1 MEQTADPADVDA
13 IPDHV
18 PPELVGSFTLR
29 DTMGPDAHRAVA
41 ALHQG
46 PPIFYTPKFHIPR
59 QPGGAWVPI
68 KAKDIRAVLLDA
80 ETFGSKGTSKF
91 SEVLGEDWDLIP
103 LETDPPAHSKYRKLV
118 APIFGPSRINKLE
131 EKVRARAIRMIEKF
145 AGQDSVEFTEVF
157 TKPFPA
163 GIFLDMFGLPEENAP
178 TFVKWANTIITSSDR
193 EALVSTLRLVVQ
205 FLKDRIE
212 ERRREPVDDL
222 ISLAVTAQVDGESL
236 NPNEVLGL
244 CTLLFNAGLDTVGS
258 SLGLHFKHLAEHP
271 EDQQLLRDNPELIP
285 NAVDEMFRAYGVVNS
300 TRIARRD
307 VEIAGAQIRKG
318 DRITCSAFLSGR
330 DPDEY
335 PNPDHVDFRRQGA
348 GRHMGFGTGIH
359 LCIGAPLARREII
372 IAIQEMLA
380 RIPPFR
386 IAPGAKITTHG
397 GGTVGVNS
405 LPLVWR

>member
-1 MEQTADPADVDA
+1 MAQSANLIGLDA
-13 IPDHV
+13 IPSHV
-18 PPELVGSFTLR
+18 PPEMVGSFTLR
-29 DTMGPDAHRAVA
+29 DIMGPDAHRVVA
-41 ALHQG
+41 DLHKG
-46 PPIFYTPKFHIPR
+46 PPIFYTLKFHIPR

-80 ETFGSKGTSKF
+80 VTFGSKGTSKF
-91 SEVLGEDWDLIP
+91 SEVIGEDWDLIP
-103 LETDPPAHSKYRKLV
+103 LEADPPAHSKYRKLV
-118 APIFGPSRINKLE
+118 APIFGSSRINKLE
-131 EKVRARAIRMIEKF
+131 KKVRARAIRMIGQF
-145 AGQDSVEFTEVF
+145 AGQGEVEFTEAF

-178 TFVKWANTIITSSDR
+178 TFVKWANTIITSSNR
-193 EALVSTLRLVVQ
+193 EALVSTLRAVVQ

-212 ERRREPVDDL
+212 ERRLEPSDDL

-307 VEIAGAQIRKG
+307 VEIAGAQIKKG

-335 PNPDHVDFRRQGA
+335 PEPDHVDFRRRGA

-359 LCIGAPLARREII
+359 LCIGAPLAKREIV
-372 IAIQEMLA
+372 IAIEEMLA
-380 RIPPFR
+380 RVPPFR
-386 IAPGAKITTHG
+386 IADGAKITTHG
-397 GGTVGVNS
+397 GGTIGVNS
-405 LPLVWR
+405 LPIVWG